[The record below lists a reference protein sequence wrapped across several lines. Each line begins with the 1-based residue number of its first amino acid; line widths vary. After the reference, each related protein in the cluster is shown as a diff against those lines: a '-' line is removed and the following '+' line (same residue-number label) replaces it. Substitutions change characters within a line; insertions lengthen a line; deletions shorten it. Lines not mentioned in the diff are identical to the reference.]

1 MKKLIVFASLIFAA
15 GFYASAQ
22 NNVVAKETKL
32 EQPKQVVSEAKPEA
46 KHDCNKSEK
55 SCCSKKATN
64 AMEATEKKSCDK
76 DSKKSCCS
84 KKAAEGTKKED
95 K

>member
-22 NNVVAKETKL
+22 NNVVGKETKM
-32 EQPKQVVSEAKPEA
+32 EQPKQVVAESKPEA
-46 KHDCNKSEK
+46 KHDGGK
-55 SCCSKKATN
+55 SCCSKKSSN
-64 AMEATEKKSCDK
+64 ANEVSEKKSCDK
-76 DSKKSCCS
+76 ESKKGCCS
-84 KKAAEGTKKED
+84 KKSAEATKKED